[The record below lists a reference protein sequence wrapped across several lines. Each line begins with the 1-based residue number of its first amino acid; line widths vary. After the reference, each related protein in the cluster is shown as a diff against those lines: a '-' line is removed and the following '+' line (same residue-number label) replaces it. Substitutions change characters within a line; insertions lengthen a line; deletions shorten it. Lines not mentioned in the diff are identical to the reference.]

1 MKETTEQKKQRA
13 KKILALLKK
22 EYPRAKTA
30 LRHKNPFQLLVA
42 TILSAQCTDKQVNK
56 VTPSLFSK
64 YKTPQD
70 FAHAPL
76 EELQHAIR
84 SIGFFRNKAK
94 NIKVA
99 SAMLN
104 SEFEGKIP
112 RTMEEIL
119 KLPGVA
125 RKTANVVLGQAYGIA
140 EGIVVD
146 THIFR
151 VSRRMG
157 LSDGKNPQAVEKD
170 VMQLLPQKDWIAY
183 GDTVILHG
191 RAACTAR
198 HAYCEECRIE
208 KLCLKEKLLKS
219 FQRKHPQVFVLNAL
233 TKVRKQ

>member
-1 MKETTEQKKQRA
+1 MLETQEQKKKRA
-13 KKILALLKK
+13 KKILTLLKK

-42 TILSAQCTDKQVNK
+42 VILSAQCTDKQVNK
-56 VTPSLFSK
+56 VTPSLFAK
-64 YKTPQD
+64 YKTPED
-70 FAHAPL
+70 FANAPI
-76 EELQHAIR
+76 EDLQNAIR

-94 NIKVA
+94 NIKA
-99 SAMLN
+99 TGKMLM
-104 SEFEGKIP
+104 EDFHGKVP
-112 RTMEEIL
+112 QTMDELL

-125 RKTANVVLGQAYGIA
+125 RKTANVVLGQAFGLA

-191 RAACTAR
+191 RSVCTAR
-198 HAYCEECRIE
+198 IAYCEECCIQNY
-208 KLCLKEKLLKS
+208 CLKLHK
-219 FQRKHPQVFVLNAL
+219 P
-233 TKVRKQ
+233 